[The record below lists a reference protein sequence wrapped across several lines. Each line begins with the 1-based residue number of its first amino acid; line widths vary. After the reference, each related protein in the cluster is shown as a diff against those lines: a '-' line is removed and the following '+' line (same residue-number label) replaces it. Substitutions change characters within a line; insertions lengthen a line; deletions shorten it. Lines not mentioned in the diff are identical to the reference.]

1 LSGWKKVDA
10 SLNSR
15 LGDAMKIKRLVL
27 FSCFALLSLT
37 LAGSVAA
44 GDAKSDEQALRD
56 NDANWSKAAGA
67 KDLGRTLSF
76 YSEDAKM
83 LPPNAPIATT
93 KEAIRK
99 IWKEL
104 LESPGLVI
112 SWKANQVQVA
122 KSGDIGFVSGTYD
135 VTTKEDGG
143 EPVHDH
149 GKYLE
154 VWEKTNGIW
163 NCTMDINNSDLPESA
178 PSEKK

>member
-1 LSGWKKVDA
+1 
-10 SLNSR
+10 
-15 LGDAMKIKRLVL
+15 MKTKWLVL
-27 FSCFALLSLT
+27 FSCVTLLSFA

-44 GDAKSDEQALRD
+44 GEAKSDEQALRD

-67 KDLGRTLSF
+67 KDLGRALSF
-76 YSEDAKM
+76 YAENAKM

-104 LESPGLVI
+104 LETPGLVI
-112 SWKANQVQVA
+112 SWKTSQVQVA
-122 KSGDIGFVSGTYD
+122 KSGDLGFVTGTYE
-135 VTTKEDGG
+135 VTTKDDSG
-143 EPVHDH
+143 EAVHDH

-163 NCTMDINNSDLPESA
+163 NCTLDINNSDLPESS
-178 PSEKK
+178 PSEKE